1 MTMNEQHSKATSSG
15 VENLIQR
22 LRDQGV
28 DAGKEKAESIVL
40 DAQKRAEWI
49 IEEAELEA
57 QQLIDVAKKKSDALR
72 SSGEDALKLATRDAL
87 LKLRDTLLGNFS
99 NEVKRVVRQKM
110 DQPAFLEKIILQL
123 AGKVREQLDLDNEEK
138 ISIFLPN
145 NPVGVEELKNNPD
158 ELKVGTLTHYT
169 AAIAAD
175 MLRKG
180 VSIQVAD
187 DVSGG
192 ISVRLKDDD
201 MVIDF
206 TDETLSALLLE
217 HLQPRFRTL
226 LQGIVK

>member
-1 MTMNEQHSKATSSG
+1 MHEQHSKTTSSG

-28 DAGKEKAESIVL
+28 EAGQERAEKIVL

-57 QQLIDVAKKKSDALR
+57 KFLLDKAQKQSDALR

-87 LKLRDTLLGNFS
+87 LKLRDTLLGSFS
-99 NEVKRVVRQKM
+99 KEVQRVVGQKM
-110 DQPAFLEKIILQL
+110 DQEVFLERLILQL
-123 AGKVREQLDLDNEEK
+123 AGKVREELDLDIKDN
-138 ISIFLPN
+138 ISLFLPN
-145 NPVGVEELKNNPD
+145 NPVGVDELKNNPD
-158 ELKVGTLTHYT
+158 ELKVGTLTHFT

-180 VSIQVAD
+180 VSIQVSD
-187 DVSGG
+187 DVNGG
-192 ISVRLKDDD
+192 LSVRLEEDD
-201 MVIDF
+201 MVVDF

>member
-1 MTMNEQHSKATSSG
+1 M
-15 VENLIQR
+15 
-22 LRDQGV
+22 
-28 DAGKEKAESIVL
+28 
-40 DAQKRAEWI
+40 
-49 IEEAELEA
+49 
-57 QQLIDVAKKKSDALR
+57 
-72 SSGEDALKLATRDAL
+72 
-87 LKLRDTLLGNFS
+87 KLRDTLLGNFS
-99 NEVKRVVRQKM
+99 NEVKRVVGQKM

-123 AGKVREQLDLDNEEK
+123 AGKAREQLDLDGEDK
-138 ISIFLPN
+138 IGIFIPN

-169 AAIAAD
+169 VAIAAD

-206 TDETLSALLLE
+206 TDEALSALLLE

>member
-1 MTMNEQHSKATSSG
+1 MNEQHSKATSSG

-28 DAGKEKAESIVL
+28 EAGKEKAESIVL

-57 QQLIDVAKKKSDALR
+57 KQLVDEAKQKSDALR
-72 SSGEDALKLATRDAL
+72 SSGEDALKLAARDAL

-99 NEVKRVVRQKM
+99 NEVKRVVGQKM

-123 AGKVREQLDLDNEEK
+123 AGKARDQLNLDAEEN

-158 ELKVGTLTHYT
+158 ELKAGTLTHYT

-187 DVSGG
+187 DVKCG
-192 ISVRLKDDD
+192 ISVRLKDDGM
-201 MVIDF
+201 MVDF

>member
-1 MTMNEQHSKATSSG
+1 MNEQLSKATSSG

-28 DAGKEKAESIVL
+28 EAGQEKAESIVL

-57 QQLIDVAKKKSDALR
+57 QQLVDEAKKKSDALR
-72 SSGEDALKLATRDAL
+72 IAGEDALKLATRDAL
-87 LKLRDTLLGNFS
+87 LKLRDTLLGSFS
-99 NEVKRVVRQKM
+99 KEVQRVVGQKM
-110 DQPAFLEKIILQL
+110 DQEAFLERLILQL
-123 AGKVREQLDLDNEEK
+123 AGKVREQLDLDDKENV
-138 ISIFLPN
+138 SIFLPN
-145 NPVGVEELKNNPD
+145 SPVGVEELKNNPE
-158 ELKVGTLTHYT
+158 ELKLGTLTHFT

-180 VSIQVAD
+180 VSINVAD
-187 DVSGG
+187 DLSAGL
-192 ISVRLKDDD
+192 SVRLEDDD
-201 MVIDF
+201 MVVDF

>member
-1 MTMNEQHSKATSSG
+1 MNQQHSKATSSG

-28 DAGKEKAESIVL
+28 EAGQERAEKIVL

-57 QQLIDVAKKKSDALR
+57 KQLLDEAKKQSDALR
-72 SSGEDALKLATRDAL
+72 IAGEDALKLATRDAL
-87 LKLRDTLLGNFS
+87 LKLRDTLLGSFS
-99 NEVKRVVRQKM
+99 KEVQRVVGQKM
-110 DQPAFLEKIILQL
+110 DQEVFLERLILQL
-123 AGKVREQLDLDNEEK
+123 AGKVREDLDLDAKEN
-138 ISIFLPN
+138 ISMFLPN
-145 NPVGVEELKNNPD
+145 NPVGVDELKNNPE
-158 ELKVGTLTHYT
+158 ELKAGTLTHFT

-180 VSIQVAD
+180 VSIQVSD
-187 DVSGG
+187 DVSRGL
-192 ISVRLKDDD
+192 SVRLKDDD
-201 MVIDF
+201 MVVDF

>member
-1 MTMNEQHSKATSSG
+1 MNEQLSKATSSG

-28 DAGKEKAESIVL
+28 EAGQERAESIVL

-49 IEEAELEA
+49 IEETELEA
-57 QQLIDVAKKKSDALR
+57 KQLVDEAKSKSDALR
-72 SSGEDALKLATRDAL
+72 IAGEDALKLATRDAL

-99 NEVKRVVRQKM
+99 KEVQRVVGQKM
-110 DQPAFLEKIILQL
+110 DQEAFLERLILQL
-123 AGKVREQLDLDNEEK
+123 AGKVREQLDLDAKENV
-138 ISIFLPN
+138 SIFLPN
-145 NPVGVEELKNNPD
+145 SPVGVEELKNNPE
-158 ELKVGTLTHYT
+158 ELKLGTLTHYT
-169 AAIAAD
+169 AALAAD

-180 VSIQVAD
+180 VSIKVSD
-187 DVSGG
+187 DVSAGL
-192 ISVRLKDDD
+192 SVRLEGDD
-201 MVIDF
+201 MVVDF

>member
-1 MTMNEQHSKATSSG
+1 MNEQHSKATSSG
-15 VENLIQR
+15 VENLIRR

-28 DAGKEKAESIVL
+28 GAGQERAEKIVI

-57 QQLIDVAKKKSDALR
+57 KLLLDKAKKQSDALR
-72 SSGEDALKLATRDAL
+72 TSGEDALKLATRDAL
-87 LKLRDTLLGNFS
+87 LKLRDTLLGSFS
-99 NEVKRVVRQKM
+99 KEVQRVVGQKM
-110 DQPAFLEKIILQL
+110 DQEVFLERLILQL
-123 AGKVREQLDLDNEEK
+123 AGKVREELDLDIKDN
-138 ISIFLPN
+138 ISLFLPN
-145 NPVGVEELKNNPD
+145 NPVGVDELKNNPD
-158 ELKVGTLTHYT
+158 ELKAGTLTHFT

-180 VSIQVAD
+180 VSIQVSD
-187 DVSGG
+187 DVNGG
-192 ISVRLKDDD
+192 LSVRLEEDD
-201 MVIDF
+201 MVVDF

>member
-1 MTMNEQHSKATSSG
+1 MNEQHSKATSSG

-28 DAGKEKAESIVL
+28 EAGQERAEKIVL

-57 QQLIDVAKKKSDALR
+57 KQLLDEAKKQSDALR
-72 SSGEDALKLATRDAL
+72 IAGEDALKLATRDAL
-87 LKLRDTLLGNFS
+87 LKLRDTLLGSFS
-99 NEVKRVVRQKM
+99 KEVKRVVGQKM
-110 DQPAFLEKIILQL
+110 DQEVFLERLILQL
-123 AGKVREQLDLDNEEK
+123 AGKVREDLDLDAKEN
-138 ISIFLPN
+138 ISMFLPN
-145 NPVGVEELKNNPD
+145 NPVGVDELKNNPE
-158 ELKVGTLTHYT
+158 ELKAGTLTHFT
-169 AAIAAD
+169 ASIAAD

-180 VSIQVAD
+180 VSIQVSD

-192 ISVRLKDDD
+192 LSVRLKDDD
-201 MVIDF
+201 MVVDF

>member
-1 MTMNEQHSKATSSG
+1 MNEQHSKVTSSG

-28 DAGKEKAESIVL
+28 DAGQKQAEKIVL

-49 IEEAELEA
+49 IEEAGLEA
-57 QQLIDVAKKKSDALR
+57 KVLLDKAKEQSDALR
-72 SSGEDALKLATRDAL
+72 RSGEDALKLATRDAL
-87 LKLRDTLLGNFS
+87 LKLRDTLLGSFS
-99 NEVKRVVRQKM
+99 KEVQRVVGQKM
-110 DQPAFLEKIILQL
+110 DQEVFLERLILQL
-123 AGKVREQLDLDNEEK
+123 AGKVREELDLDIKEN
-138 ISIFLPN
+138 ISLFLPN
-145 NPVGVEELKNNPD
+145 NPVGVDELKNNPD
-158 ELKVGTLTHYT
+158 ELKVGTLTHFT

-175 MLRKG
+175 MLREG
-180 VSIQVAD
+180 VSIQVSD

-192 ISVRLKDDD
+192 LSVRLKEDD
-201 MVIDF
+201 MVVDF

>member
-1 MTMNEQHSKATSSG
+1 MNEQHSKATSSG

-22 LRDQGV
+22 LREQGV
-28 DAGKEKAESIVL
+28 EAGQEKAESIVL

-57 QQLIDVAKKKSDALR
+57 QQLIDKAKIQSDALR
-72 SSGEDALKLATRDAL
+72 LAGEDALKLATRDAL
-87 LKLRDTLLGNFS
+87 LKLRDTLLGSFS
-99 NEVKRVVRQKM
+99 NEVQRVVGQKM
-110 DQPAFLEKIILQL
+110 DQQVFLERLILQL
-123 AGKVREQLDLDNEEK
+123 AGQVREQLDLDSKEK

-145 NPVGVEELKNNPD
+145 NPVGVDELKNNPD

-180 VSIQVAD
+180 VSIQVSD

-192 ISVRLKDDD
+192 LSVRLKDDD
-201 MVIDF
+201 MVVDF

>member
-1 MTMNEQHSKATSSG
+1 MNEQHAKATSSG

-57 QQLIDVAKKKSDALR
+57 QQLIDAAKQKSDALR

-87 LKLRDTLLGNFS
+87 LKLRDTLLGRFS
-99 NEVKRVVRQKM
+99 NEVKRVVGQKM
-110 DQPAFLEKIILQL
+110 DQQAFLEKIILQL
-123 AGKVREQLDLDNEEK
+123 AGKAREQLDLDSEEK

-158 ELKVGTLTHYT
+158 ELKAGTLTQYT

-180 VSIQVAD
+180 VSIQVSD

-192 ISVRLKDDD
+192 ISVRLKEDD

>member
-1 MTMNEQHSKATSSG
+1 MNEQHSKATSSG

-28 DAGKEKAESIVL
+28 DAGQKRAEKIVL

-57 QQLIDVAKKKSDALR
+57 KLLLEKAKKQSDALR
-72 SSGEDALKLATRDAL
+72 VSGEDALKLATRDAL
-87 LKLRDTLLGNFS
+87 LKLRDTLLGSFS
-99 NEVKRVVRQKM
+99 TEVQRVVGQKM
-110 DQPAFLEKIILQL
+110 DQEVFLERLILQL
-123 AGKVREQLDLDNEEK
+123 AGKVREELDLDIKEN
-138 ISIFLPN
+138 ISLFLPN
-145 NPVGVEELKNNPD
+145 NPVGVDELKNNPD
-158 ELKVGTLTHYT
+158 ELKVGTLTHFT

-180 VSIQVAD
+180 VSIKVSD

-192 ISVRLKDDD
+192 LSVRLKDDD
-201 MVIDF
+201 MVVDF

-226 LQGIVK
+226 LQGIVR